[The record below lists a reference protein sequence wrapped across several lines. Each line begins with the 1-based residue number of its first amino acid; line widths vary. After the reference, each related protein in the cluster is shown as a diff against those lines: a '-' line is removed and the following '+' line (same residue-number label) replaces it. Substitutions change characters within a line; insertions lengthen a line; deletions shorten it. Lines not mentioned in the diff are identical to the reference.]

1 MDEFVNKDYKTKNYV
16 RRAMNKYRK
25 KKYNEDEDYK
35 KKTLECSKNNYNK
48 NKDDEE
54 YKMKR
59 KLYMREY
66 RAKKKAENLLISQ
79 LQQSGSE
86 SASNDNAPGTVEKE
100 KEK

>member
-16 RRAMNKYRK
+16 RRAVNKYRK

-35 KKTLECSKNNYNK
+35 KKILECSKNNYNK

-66 RAKKKAENLLISQ
+66 RAKKKAEKLLSVQ
-79 LQQSGSE
+79 QQSGNE
-86 SASNDNAPGTVEKE
+86 SASNDIVPIILK
-100 KEK
+100 K

>member
-35 KKTLECSKNNYNK
+35 NKTLECSKNNYNK
-48 NKDDEE
+48 NKDNEE

-66 RAKKKAENLLISQ
+66 RAKKKAEKLLSAK
-79 LQQSGSE
+79 QQSENE
-86 SASNDNAPGTVEKE
+86 SASNDIVSNTLEK
-100 KEK
+100 

>member
-35 KKTLECSKNNYNK
+35 NKTLECSKNNYNK
-48 NKDDEE
+48 NKDNEE

-66 RAKKKAENLLISQ
+66 RAKKKAEKLLSVK
-79 LQQSGSE
+79 QQSGNE
-86 SASNDNAPGTVEKE
+86 SASNDIVSNTLEK
-100 KEK
+100 

>member
-35 KKTLECSKNNYNK
+35 NKTLECSKNNYNK
-48 NKDDEE
+48 NKDNEE

-66 RAKKKAENLLISQ
+66 RAKKKAEKLLSVK
-79 LQQSGSE
+79 QQSGNE
-86 SASNDNAPGTVEKE
+86 SASNDIIPTNLEHSK
-100 KEK
+100 K